1 MADGFR
7 SSDEFDEHA
16 HQLYN
21 QARYDEALE
30 VLIEGL
36 SIYPDAVEL
45 HVGMGY
51 AELAREEVAWA
62 RRSFT
67 RALVLEPDH
76 EDALSGY
83 GETLLRLGDRTGA
96 LAAFDRIL
104 ALGFQEDHDLTMQL
118 GRALFRDGWLAPAYR
133 FFDLA
138 AASEPE
144 CEEAAACMGYVSH
157 RLGRES
163 AAIYWLRRALEI
175 DPDFAEARIYL
186 ANLLYDKGESGAALH
201 QLEKT
206 AADEHYDEIGLWRTI
221 ELKKTFYRL
230 SDDDASLRPW
240 RERLAEL
247 APLPDPT
254 EDLLA
259 ELEATQP
266 DGSVRDPYQ
275 LELFGTLLVEP
286 QQMQRRPARIDH
298 HVVATLTGQTLRGTW
313 DEILDQLKAAEHTA
327 LDQSMDDFMAGL
339 AQRGKQETGVTI
351 PLTSAEAFIR
361 GNAEAGE
368 IRIIH

>member
-96 LAAFDRIL
+96 LALHVAASQTVELVI
-104 ALGFQEDHDLTMQL
+104 HDGGQL
-118 GRALFRDGWLAPAYR
+118 FERALVSVAPRAEERADVAPGRIIR
-133 FFDLA
+133 FCRHL
-138 AASEPE
+138 
-144 CEEAAACMGYVSH
+144 H
-157 RLGRES
+157 RL
-163 AAIYWLRRALEI
+163 W
-175 DPDFAEARIYL
+175 ARIKVYR
-186 ANLLYDKGESGAALH
+186 SGL
-201 QLEKT
+201 KT
-206 AADEHYDEIGLWRTI
+206 GLR
-221 ELKKTFYRL
+221 
-230 SDDDASLRPW
+230 S
-240 RERLAEL
+240 
-247 APLPDPT
+247 
-254 EDLLA
+254 
-259 ELEATQP
+259 
-266 DGSVRDPYQ
+266 
-275 LELFGTLLVEP
+275 
-286 QQMQRRPARIDH
+286 
-298 HVVATLTGQTLRGTW
+298 
-313 DEILDQLKAAEHTA
+313 
-327 LDQSMDDFMAGL
+327 
-339 AQRGKQETGVTI
+339 
-351 PLTSAEAFIR
+351 
-361 GNAEAGE
+361 
-368 IRIIH
+368 

>member
-1 MADGFR
+1 
-7 SSDEFDEHA
+7 
-16 HQLYN
+16 
-21 QARYDEALE
+21 
-30 VLIEGL
+30 
-36 SIYPDAVEL
+36 
-45 HVGMGY
+45 MGY

-83 GETLLRLGDRTGA
+83 GETLLRLGDRKGA
-96 LAAFDRIL
+96 VAAFDRIL
-104 ALGFQEDHDLTMQL
+104 ALGFQEDHDLMMQL
-118 GRALFRDGWLAPAYR
+118 GRALFRDGLLAPAYR

-138 AASEPE
+138 AAAEPE
-144 CEEAAACMGYVSH
+144 CEEAAACMGYVTH

-175 DPDFAEARIYL
+175 DAEFAEARIYL
-186 ANLLYDKGESGAALH
+186 ANLLYDRGESGAALRH
-201 QLEKT
+201 LEKT
-206 AADEHYDEIGLWRTI
+206 AADEHYDEIGLYRTI

-230 SDDDASLRPW
+230 AEDDRSLRPW
-240 RERLAEL
+240 QERLAEL
-247 APLPDPT
+247 APMPDPT

-259 ELEATQP
+259 ELESTQP
-266 DGSVRDPYQ
+266 DGSLRDPHQ

-286 QQMQRRPARIDH
+286 HQMQRRPSRIDH
-298 HVVATLTGQTLRGTW
+298 HIVATLSGQTLRGTW
-313 DEILDQLKAAEHTA
+313 DEILEQLKASEQAK
-327 LDQSMDDFMAGL
+327 LDQSMYDFMAEL

-361 GNAEAGE
+361 GTAEAGE
-368 IRIIH
+368 LRIIH